1 MNVILIDKEA
11 DWLFIA
17 NSAIPGVFCF
27 SPPVKLRDVPGIH
40 VTVTKLA
47 RAMNSSIGTLKN

>member
-1 MNVILIDKEA
+1 MNVILIGEEA

-17 NSAIPGVFCF
+17 NPAIAGVYCP
-27 SPPVKLRDVPGIH
+27 PPVELRDVYMPGIH

-47 RAMNSSIGTLKN
+47 RALKQ